1 MENTVIEGQEKNG
14 TEAVTQER
22 TFTQAEVNAIVEGRL
37 KKESAK
43 YSDYEAMKEKAS
55 KFDEM
60 EEAKKSELQKA
71 NEKAEALQKQIDAM
85 TKANDVRAIR
95 DKVAR
100 DTGVPAELLHG
111 ENEEDCM
118 EQAYNIMAFKNNN
131 NASYPTVK
139 DGGESMPPTQK
150 QSPEQKFAEWFNAS
164 LSK

>member
-60 EEAKKSELQKA
+60 EEAKNQNFRRRMKRLKHCRSRLMQ
-71 NEKAEALQKQIDAM
+71 
-85 TKANDVRAIR
+85 
-95 DKVAR
+95 
-100 DTGVPAELLHG
+100 
-111 ENEEDCM
+111 
-118 EQAYNIMAFKNNN
+118 
-131 NASYPTVK
+131 
-139 DGGESMPPTQK
+139 
-150 QSPEQKFAEWFNAS
+150 
-164 LSK
+164 